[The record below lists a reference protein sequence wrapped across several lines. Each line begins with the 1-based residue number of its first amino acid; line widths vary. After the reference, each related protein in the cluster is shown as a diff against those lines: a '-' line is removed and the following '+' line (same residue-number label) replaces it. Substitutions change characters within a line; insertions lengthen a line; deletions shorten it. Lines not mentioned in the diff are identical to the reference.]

1 MNTTNLFVELVV
13 IGVGTLLALMLTI
26 MSIFGYEWISWE
38 KITSSTMLIPLVS
51 ITYLLGIVI
60 DRIAD
65 SIYNN
70 WSKKL
75 RLKTFATNEEYHE
88 ALTYVYNFASERIVS
103 LFIYGRSR
111 LRISRAWSLNCIFL
125 AITIPIFVWIRS
137 PQFSSNTQILI
148 TIVSTIV
155 FGLGTLASTFTWREL
170 TINDYKRLAETS
182 SILKSKLQN

>member
-26 MSIFGYEWISWE
+26 MSIFGYGWISWE
-38 KITSSTMLIPLVS
+38 KITSSTMLIPLLS

-65 SIYNN
+65 SFFDN
-70 WSKKL
+70 WNKKL
-75 RLKTFATNEEYHE
+75 RLKIFSTNEEYHQ
-88 ALTYVYNFASERIVS
+88 ALTYIYNYASERIVS

-125 AITIPIFVWIRS
+125 AITIPILVWTRL
-137 PQFSSNTQILI
+137 PQISGNTRILI
-148 TIVSTIV
+148 TIFSTII
-155 FGLGTLASTFTWREL
+155 FGLGTVASCFTWREL
-170 TINDYKRLAETS
+170 TINDYKRLAETNT
-182 SILKSKLQN
+182 ILKNNP